1 MKMPANIRHKGA
13 QMRRCKFAPQP
24 SLFVKPI
31 GEIEFDV
38 FSRHEL
44 LPILMA
50 LQHLYV
56 HETDRLKEILEEI
69 KRDLTAVADSSKGES
84 GMSCWETL
92 ILASLRLGSNLD
104 YDQLAD
110 LATNHRKIQ
119 DILGY
124 CELDQKKFAR
134 STINDN
140 INLLKAETL
149 DRIQSIFLDL
159 AHEHCFGPLARV
171 RADTFVA
178 KKNIHYP
185 TDTNLLYDGTR
196 KIIEISVKI
205 SISFGM

>member
-1 MKMPANIRHKGA
+1 
-13 QMRRCKFAPQP
+13 MRRCKFAPQP
-24 SLFVKPI
+24 SLFVKSI

-50 LQHLYV
+50 LQYLYV

-104 YDQLAD
+104 CDQLAD

-149 DRIQSIFLDL
+149 DRIQSIFLDV
-159 AHEHCFGPLARV
+159 AGWRKHEYNRC
-171 RADTFVA
+171 
-178 KKNIHYP
+178 
-185 TDTNLLYDGTR
+185 
-196 KIIEISVKI
+196 KIKGIQQEISKVARSRAADRDERLKAL
-205 SISFGM
+205 